1 MLGQTNK
8 FKKNHGFTLIEVLVY
23 SVLLAFIMT
32 GVMGAVYMIVQGFNR
47 SSATVTADD
56 EANFILRKLN
66 WAMSCATSVTLP
78 ARGATTNTL
87 RVWRNNI
94 APGDNPLF
102 FDLNSATSTIR
113 IRRGAGALT
122 DLNSLQA
129 ASLSFQRTPSA
140 QPDKIKAIFY
150 IDGRQFET
158 SKYIRTCI

>member
-1 MLGQTNK
+1 MSDQAKK

-23 SVLLAFIMT
+23 SALLAFIMT

-56 EANFILRKLN
+56 EANFILRKFN
-66 WAMSCATSVTLP
+66 WAMSCATSVTVP
-78 ARGATTNTL
+78 SRGATTNTL
-87 RVWRNNI
+87 RVSRNNI
-94 APGDNPLF
+94 PFGENPLF
-102 FDLNSATSTIR
+102 FDLDSATSTIR

-122 DLNSLQA
+122 DLNSLKA
-129 ASLSFQRTPSA
+129 ASLSFQRTPAS
-140 QPDKIKAIFY
+140 QSDKIKASFY